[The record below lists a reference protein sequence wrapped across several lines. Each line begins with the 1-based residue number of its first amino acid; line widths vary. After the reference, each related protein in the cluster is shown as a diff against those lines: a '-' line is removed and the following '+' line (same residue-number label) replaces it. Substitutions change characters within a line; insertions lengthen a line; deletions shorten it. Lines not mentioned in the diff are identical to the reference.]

1 MDSQA
6 DKTVFLVDNDESVR
20 RAMKRL
26 IHLAGMNVRSFASIE
41 EFLGAGCSYANACLV
56 ADVKIFEDGLGVQAK
71 LADSGCQVP
80 VIFVTSYDNRTDR
93 EKAKEMGA
101 VAYFLKPVDDQALL
115 DAIEWAT
122 H

>member
-1 MDSQA
+1 MDSQSG
-6 DKTVFLVDNDESVR
+6 KTVYLVDSDESVR

-26 IHLAGMNVRSFASIE
+26 IILAGINVRSFASIE
-41 EFLGAGCSYANACLV
+41 EFLGAGCSYTNACLV
-56 ADVKIFEDGLGVQAK
+56 ADVKIFDDDLVLQAK
-71 LADSGCQVP
+71 MADSGCQIP
-80 VIFVTSYDNRTDR
+80 VIFVTAYDNKAER
-93 EKAKEMGA
+93 EKAKEIGA